1 MGGLKYGTKE
11 MFESGSCR
19 NLQIFTRR
27 DVVHFLCLIDDVIF
41 RIFTQNA
48 WKT

>member
-1 MGGLKYGTKE
+1 MEGLKYGTKE
-11 MFESGSCR
+11 MFKSGSCR
-19 NLQIFTRR
+19 NLQICR
-27 DVVHFLCLIDDVIF
+27 DLVQFLCLIDDVIF

>member
-1 MGGLKYGTKE
+1 MGGLKYGTEE
-11 MFESGSCR
+11 MFKSGSCR

-27 DVVHFLCLIDDVIF
+27 DLVHFLCLIDDVIF